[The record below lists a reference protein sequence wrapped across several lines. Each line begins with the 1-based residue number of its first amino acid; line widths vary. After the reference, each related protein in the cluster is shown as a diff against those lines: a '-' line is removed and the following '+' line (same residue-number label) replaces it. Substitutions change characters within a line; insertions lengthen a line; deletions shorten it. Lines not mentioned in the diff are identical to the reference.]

1 MILNKQKE
9 EQTNLIRHLWRMLE
23 NELVILEV
31 SKYGKELSIYPASP
45 IQTVFQGNQVV
56 DYWQFP
62 GIEVF
67 KLAIAEGNIKL
78 KYHHFGIFPD
88 QGSNPCTLHWQAD
101 S

>member
-1 MILNKQKE
+1 MS
-9 EQTNLIRHLWRMLE
+9 HLWRMLE
-23 NELVILEV
+23 NQLIILEA

-78 KYHHFGIFPD
+78 KYHHFATPNEIMVLGNKCQWFLCHKK
-88 QGSNPCTLHWQAD
+88 GNN
-101 S
+101 